1 MKSMQQMI
9 SLLKIS
15 TARRKMNAKVPYS
28 SLNIKILSV
37 LYSHGFIRGYRRVT
51 STALKYKKND
61 FKNIYIFFKI
71 SNHRLSFLDMAYFC
85 PRNKYS
91 SLSYKQLVRF
101 YGLKTFGIVTTNVG
115 LLTIE
120 QCFLFKKS
128 GYMLFLIC

>member
-1 MKSMQQMI
+1 MKSIQQMI
-9 SLLKIS
+9 SILKLS
-15 TARRKMNAKVPYS
+15 SARRKMNAKVPYS

-51 STALKYKKND
+51 STVQKHKD
-61 FKNIYIFFKI
+61 FKNIYIFLKI

-91 SLSYKQLVRF
+91 ALSYKQLVRF

>member
-1 MKSMQQMI
+1 MI
-9 SLLKIS
+9 SILKLS
-15 TARRKMNAKVPYS
+15 SARRKLNAKVPYS

-37 LYSHGFIRGYRRVT
+37 LYSHGFIRGYRRV
-51 STALKYKKND
+51 SLTARKYKTKD
-61 FKNIYIFFKI
+61 FQNIYIFLKI
-71 SNHRLSFLDMAYFC
+71 SKHRLSFLDMAFFC

-91 SLSYKQLVRF
+91 SLSYKHLVLF